1 MPKKTNYVII
11 EIVKYLYV
19 RNVLMD
25 YDKLVKLVNNM
36 IEDLFPNGT
45 QELNDREKA
54 LLIYKKLTNEPT
66 YDFELLE
73 SRKRRGPVNLLM
85 EVFDVFINKKGV
97 CSSLSQA
104 YKLILEQ
111 VGIEA
116 KAVICDDGNE
126 VLHQLLM
133 IKDNESDTW
142 YFSDVTRGILY
153 KNEGLSNFSYGY
165 DRCNLINQKMLG
177 YLPECLYDAVY
188 NRETKKS
195 GELEKLNSSN
205 LCDLPTNIILED
217 KSNNIKV

>member
-1 MPKKTNYVII
+1 MSGMILMNYV
-11 EIVKYLYV
+11 K
-19 RNVLMD
+19 LME
-25 YDKLVKLVNNM
+25 LVNNT
-36 IEDLFPNGT
+36 IKEVF
-45 QELNDREKA
+45 LNDINKISETEKA
-54 LLIYKKLTNEPT
+54 FLIYKKIVEETA

-73 SRKRRGPVNLLM
+73 SRKKRGPVNLLM

-104 YKLILEQ
+104 YKLLLEQ

-126 VLHQLLM
+126 VLHQLLI
-133 IKDNESDTW
+133 IKENENDVW

-153 KNEGLSNFSYGY
+153 KNEGLSNFLYGY
-165 DRCNLINQKMLG
+165 ERCNLINQKMLG
-177 YLPECLYDAVY
+177 CLPECLYDAVY

>member
-1 MPKKTNYVII
+1 MNYV
-11 EIVKYLYV
+11 K
-19 RNVLMD
+19 LME
-25 YDKLVKLVNNM
+25 LVNNT
-36 IEDLFPNGT
+36 IKEVF
-45 QELNDREKA
+45 LNDINKISETEKA
-54 LLIYKKLTNEPT
+54 FLIYKKIVEETA

-73 SRKRRGPVNLLM
+73 SRKKRGPVNLLM

-104 YKLILEQ
+104 YKLLLEQ

-126 VLHQLLM
+126 VLHQLLI
-133 IKDNESDTW
+133 IKENENDVW

-153 KNEGLSNFSYGY
+153 KNEGLSNFLYGY
-165 DRCNLINQKMLG
+165 ERCNLINQKMLG
-177 YLPECLYDAVY
+177 CLPECLYDAVY

-217 KSNNIKV
+217 KSNNIKVWCHGV